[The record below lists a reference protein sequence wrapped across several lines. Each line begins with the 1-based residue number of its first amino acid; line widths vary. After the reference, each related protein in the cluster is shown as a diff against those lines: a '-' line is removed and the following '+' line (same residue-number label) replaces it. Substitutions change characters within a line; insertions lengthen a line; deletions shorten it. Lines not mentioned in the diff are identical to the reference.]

1 MNDKIFDSSVFV
13 KDGRFTIAEIA
24 SIADALDFLDEWPTE
39 LQDILYQTTKRICH
53 SAHDGRHPLDA
64 ARNAFAQWAKSAN
77 ILEDIA
83 PIPAWMTGPK
93 SGPGGVLA

>member
-24 SIADALDFLDEWPTE
+24 SIADALDFLDEWPIE

-53 SAHDGRHPLDA
+53 SAHDDRYPLDA